1 MIGVFTK
8 KKKKRLGHHWRTQR
22 LLPKYVLLH
31 LTSLLQLLQWIA
43 ERG

>member
-8 KKKKRLGHHWRTQR
+8 KKKKRLGHHWRTQQ
-22 LLPKYVLLH
+22 LLPKYVLLR